1 MASSIVASLA
11 GFLVR
16 RFMDDVLELRLPLLA
31 DDLIETEP
39 IEPTSSEILAIDAR
53 LQKGTLYKSD
63 GMVQ

>member
-53 LQKGTLYKSD
+53 L
-63 GMVQ
+63 